1 MIDTAL
7 FRYIQNNN
15 DFRSRKYIKIVQRTI
30 GEYRLLANNNR
41 GFIRQ
46 WANRQANEME
56 KNLNK
61 VMVK

>member
-7 FRYIQNNN
+7 FRYIQNND
-15 DFRSRKYIKIVQRTI
+15 DFRSRKYIRIIERTI
-30 GEYRLLANNNR
+30 SEYRLLANNNR

-46 WANRQANEME
+46 WSNRQANELE

-61 VMVK
+61 VTVK